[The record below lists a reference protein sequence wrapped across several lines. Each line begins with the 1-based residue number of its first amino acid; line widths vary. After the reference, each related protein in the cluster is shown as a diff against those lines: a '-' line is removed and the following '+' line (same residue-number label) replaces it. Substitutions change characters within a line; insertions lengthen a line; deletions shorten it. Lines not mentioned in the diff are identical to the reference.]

1 MMDIEEWNIWR
12 VMLHPKLALYSLDN
26 ADIMEKELRRRL
38 EATLGELDAERE
50 TTRANSLE
58 ISRLADSIMQKE
70 TELKAVRSELD
81 DVLRQLEEAREELE
95 QRRDVETQLK
105 EFDAKLT
112 KVEDLKRGYEKRI
125 DDLQR
130 RLRDAVGR
138 LSAREGSDLLDPGEE
153 SPKIDMKQRQTVGR
167 VITPAQP
174 AAEPQAKPARV
185 AGIPSRKPSAEARRM
200 ERRNANND
208 DWLMDLP
215 DDI

>member
-1 MMDIEEWNIWR
+1 
-12 VMLHPKLALYSLDN
+12 
-26 ADIMEKELRRRL
+26 
-38 EATLGELDAERE
+38 
-50 TTRANSLE
+50 
-58 ISRLADSIMQKE
+58 MQKE

-153 SPKIDMKQRQTVGR
+153 SPKIDMKQRQTVVR

-185 AGIPSRKPSAEARRM
+185 AGIPSRKPSAEAVAWKGGM
-200 ERRNANND
+200 
-208 DWLMDLP
+208 P
-215 DDI
+215 TTTTG

>member
-1 MMDIEEWNIWR
+1 
-12 VMLHPKLALYSLDN
+12 MLHPKLALYSLDN

-125 DDLQR
+125 D
-130 RLRDAVGR
+130 A
-138 LSAREGSDLLDPGEE
+138 AREGSDLLDPGEE
-153 SPKIDMKQRQTVGR
+153 SPKIDMKQRQTVVR

>member
-1 MMDIEEWNIWR
+1 
-12 VMLHPKLALYSLDN
+12 MLHPKLALYSLDN

-153 SPKIDMKQRQTVGR
+153 SPKIDMKQRQTVVR

-185 AGIPSRKPSAEARRM
+185 AGIPSRKPSVEARRM